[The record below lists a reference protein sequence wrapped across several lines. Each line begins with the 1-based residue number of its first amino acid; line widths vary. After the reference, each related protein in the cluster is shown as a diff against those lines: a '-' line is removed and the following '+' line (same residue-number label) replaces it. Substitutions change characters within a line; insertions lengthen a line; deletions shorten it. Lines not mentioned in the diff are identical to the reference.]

1 MPTDNELAALTPEPN
16 RSGQSNVKSCRDG
29 ES

>member
-1 MPTDNELAALTPEPN
+1 GGDAYRYGGTSASN